1 VSDVCAQ
8 GQWRTQLFP
17 SLPLIRGFVVRAST
31 ELSRGPQPNG
41 NARRRSPMFLIGSPG
56 REDGSL
62 SQEAARAPQL
72 FFRATPAL
80 PGTVYDHSPPSGNAV

>member
-8 GQWRTQLFP
+8 AQWRTQLFP
-17 SLPLIRGFVVRAST
+17 SLPLIR
-31 ELSRGPQPNG
+31 G

-80 PGTVYDHSPPSGNAV
+80 PGLVYDHSPLVGNAV